1 MVDKTKAARAEDV
14 RLLNVQD
21 AARYLGTTVKTLY
34 GRVWRREISFV
45 KLGRSV
51 RFDIEDLRRL
61 VEEAKVKPQGPGPVW
76 RRSGGDNDG
85 RTAPR

>member
-1 MVDKTKAARAEDV
+1 MARKEPSSPREEV

-61 VEEAKVKPQGPGPVW
+61 VEEAKVRPEQREIDP
-76 RRSGGDNDG
+76 DEY
-85 RTAPR
+85 